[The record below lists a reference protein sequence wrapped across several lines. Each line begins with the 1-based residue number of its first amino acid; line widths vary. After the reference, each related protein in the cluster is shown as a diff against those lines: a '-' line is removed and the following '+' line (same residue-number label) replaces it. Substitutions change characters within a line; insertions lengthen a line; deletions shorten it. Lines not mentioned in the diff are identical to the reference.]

1 MRAAV
6 VHSFDHPPR
15 YESFPEPA
23 AGADEAILE
32 VRAAA
37 LSPLVRAQVAGKHY
51 SSEAAFPFI
60 PGVDGVGRLADGS
73 RVYFAFPRRP
83 YGAMAERVAAGSALR
98 VPVPADLDDATAAA
112 IANPGMS
119 SWAALTARAYLVP
132 GETVLVNGATG
143 AAGRL
148 AVQIARHLGAG
159 KVIATGRN
167 PTRLAA
173 LPDLGA
179 DVVIPLAGPAAELA
193 GAFHQEIGAGVDVIL
208 DYLWGAS
215 AEGLIA
221 AVARTGGTA
230 GAPRVRYVQI
240 GSASGATI
248 PLSGAAL
255 RSSGLELLGSGLGSC
270 SHAELVAAVGAL
282 LRAVVPARLQT
293 EIETLPLADVES
305 AWTRETGERRM
316 VFTLP

>member
-15 YESFPEPA
+15 YDSFPEPV
-23 AGADEAILE
+23 AGEDEALVE
-32 VRAAA
+32 VSAAA
-37 LSPLVRAQVAGKHY
+37 LSPLVKAQAAGRHY

-60 PGVDGVGRLADGS
+60 PGVDGVGRLADGR

-83 YGAMAERVAAGSALR
+83 YGAMAERVAVGNALR
-98 VPVPADLDDATAAA
+98 VSVPADLDDATAAA

-119 SWAALTARAYLVP
+119 SWAALTARARLVP

-148 AVQIARHLGAG
+148 AVQIAKHLGAG

-179 DVVIPLAGPAAELA
+179 DVVIPLGGPAEEVA
-193 GAFHQEIGAGVDVIL
+193 GAFRREIGAGVDVIL
-208 DYLWGAS
+208 DYLWGTS

-230 GAPRVRYVQI
+230 GTPRVRYVQI
-240 GSASGATI
+240 GSASGGTI
-248 PLSGAAL
+248 PLPGAAL

-270 SHAELVAAVGAL
+270 SHAELVAAVGAML
-282 LRAVVPARLQT
+282 EAAVPAKLR
-293 EIETLPLADVES
+293 IELETAPLADVES
-305 AWTRETGERRM
+305 AWARETGERRL
-316 VFTLP
+316 VFVP

>member
-15 YESFPEPA
+15 YDSFAEPA
-23 AGADEAILE
+23 TRADEAIVE
-32 VRAAA
+32 VSAAA
-37 LSPLVRAQVAGKHY
+37 LSPLVKAQAAGRHY
-51 SSEAAFPFI
+51 SSEATFPFI
-60 PGVDGVGRLADGS
+60 PGVDGVGKLADGS

-83 YGAMAERVAAGSALR
+83 YGAMAERVAAGNALR

-119 SWAALTARAYLVP
+119 SWAALTARARLVP
-132 GETVLVNGATG
+132 GEAVLVNGATG

-167 PTRLAA
+167 PARLAE
-173 LPDLGA
+173 LPGLGA
-179 DVVIPLAGPAAELA
+179 DVVIPLTAPTGEVEAA
-193 GAFHQEIGAGVDVIL
+193 FRREIGAGVDVVL

-215 AEGLIA
+215 AEGLIT
-221 AVARTGGTA
+221 AVARTGGTS

-248 PLSGAAL
+248 PLPGAAL

-270 SHAELVAAVGAL
+270 SYAELVAAIGAML
-282 LRAVVPARLQT
+282 AAAVPAKLR
-293 EIETLPLADVES
+293 IEVETAPLAEVES
-305 AWTRETGERRM
+305 AWARDTGERRL
-316 VFTLP
+316 VLVP